1 MGDTDR
7 ERCTNLGCTWN
18 YQLIDC
24 RRKKKRRRQGKER
37 KGNNGREN
45 GVKRVGIKIELE
57 KSKKTSLLEK

>member
-7 ERCTNLGCTWN
+7 DVHLGCTWN

-24 RRKKKRRRQGKER
+24 RRKKKRRRQGQER
-37 KGNNGREN
+37 KGNNRREN

>member
-7 ERCTNLGCTWN
+7 ERCTLRVQ

-37 KGNNGREN
+37 KGNNRREN
-45 GVKRVGIKIELE
+45 EVKRVGIKIELE
-57 KSKKTSLLEK
+57 KSKKTSFLEK